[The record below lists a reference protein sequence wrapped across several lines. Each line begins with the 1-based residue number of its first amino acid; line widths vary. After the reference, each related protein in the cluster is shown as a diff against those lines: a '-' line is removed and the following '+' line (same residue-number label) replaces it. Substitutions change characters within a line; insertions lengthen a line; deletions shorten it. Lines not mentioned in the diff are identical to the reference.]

1 MASWLKNKLL
11 ISSRT
16 PQITLESILETPL
29 ILFSG
34 GGPLDHPL
42 AYFAYIMPLYFIFLW
57 RTLAWYCEL
66 AGSLV
71 AAADSMWRNSLL
83 PARLPHPFT
92 ADSSAMEGYGGFL
105 SIHSDVTV
113 QTSVPGGGS
122 PLVVIQSQHN

>member
-29 ILFSG
+29 NLFSG
-34 GGPLDHPL
+34 GGPLDHPS

-71 AAADSMWRNSLL
+71 AAADSVWRNRLL
-83 PARLPHPFT
+83 SARHPFT
-92 ADSSAMEGYGGFL
+92 ADSSAMEGYGGFHY
-105 SIHSDVTV
+105 IHLDVTV
-113 QTSVPGGGS
+113 QTSVPGGDS
-122 PLVVIQSQHN
+122 LLVVIQSQHN